1 MVDSRETTSKE
12 KKLIEPTERFSGKF
26 FIAIILSIIGVTI
39 LTVMISMV
47 PITPMEYTGSE
58 DPVTIFSNFFYFANY
73 YVLGD
78 SYILA
83 GVLPNLVYYVF
94 VVITMILLAIS
105 GCGFLAQNRKET
117 KVLIIVNWFL
127 YLFPVI
133 AGVIIHVKLIQ
144 VIDDVWDVAGV
155 MNFALPLA
163 FYPISLNL
171 FLNLSLL
178 NDRETFRHWPRLVTV
193 FFSISYFLVWI
204 TPIVVPFLLVYELSL
219 FFYLLPSFF
228 LLFIC
233 WIPGEVI
240 GRRSEEKLRQRVW
253 RIYYGAIDT
262 RKKKVQPLIPS
273 VENSEE
279 ANNLQSVIQKVQQ
292 EVFGV
297 RRDADVEELVKK
309 EKGKNKRK
317 E

>member
-47 PITPMEYTGSE
+47 PIAPMEYTASE
-58 DPVTIFSNFFYFANY
+58 DPETIFSNFFYLA
-73 YVLGD
+73 
-78 SYILA
+78 SYLDTSPYNIFI
-83 GVLPNLVYYVF
+83 GVWPNPVYYVF
-94 VVITMILLAIS
+94 VFITMIFLVIS

-117 KVLIIVNWFL
+117 KALIIINWFL

-144 VIDDVWDVAGV
+144 VINDV
-155 MNFALPLA
+155 FALPLA

-178 NDRETFRHWPRLVTV
+178 NDRETFRHWPRLVAV

-219 FFYLLPSFF
+219 FFYLLPSLF
-228 LLFIC
+228 LLFLW
-233 WIPGEVI
+233 WIPAEVI
-240 GRRSEEKLRQRVW
+240 GRRSEEKLRQRER
-253 RIYYGAIDT
+253 RIYYGAIET

-273 VENSEE
+273 VENDEE